1 MQNKSVLQELLQKQ
15 ILTIDVAF
23 DNRPVSTKYRR
34 ILDDFCARFE
44 TVRQISSLR
53 TSRTGEPVKR
63 PSFRLRSA
71 WHQHESTYEG
81 PADSAAIMR
90 FLVDFLRLQDSVSPD
105 ELSY

>member
-1 MQNKSVLQELLQKQ
+1 MQNKSVLQELLQNQ

-34 ILDDFCARFE
+34 ILDDFCAHFE

-53 TSRTGEPVKR
+53 TSRAGQPVKR
-63 PSFRLRSA
+63 PSFRVRLA

-90 FLVDFLRLQDSVSPD
+90 FLLDFLRLQGSVNLNDISR
-105 ELSY
+105 